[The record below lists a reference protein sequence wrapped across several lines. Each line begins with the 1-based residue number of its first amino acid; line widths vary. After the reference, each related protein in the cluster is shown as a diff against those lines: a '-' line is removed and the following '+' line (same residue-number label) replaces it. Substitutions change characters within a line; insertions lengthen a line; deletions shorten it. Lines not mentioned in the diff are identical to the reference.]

1 MTVMYFSARSVSKD
15 SVTTRISDGQLRLA
29 SLLVMQHINE
39 RSSALRCY
47 PYAENQTEIKSP
59 IQQ

>member
-15 SVTTRISDGQLRLA
+15 SAYSDGQPRLA

-47 PYAENQTEIKSP
+47 SYAENQTEIKSP